1 LKAGEILYI
10 TMESSRE
17 EHKREMVH
25 ITIDD
30 RPIRAWKGSTILEAA
45 LENGIDIPHLCYQ
58 QGLSSAGA
66 CRLCGVKVTMGD
78 RWLNKQGHAYQSMHV
93 TACTTKVEEGME
105 VVAYDEDLNKARRL
119 IIELLLAQN
128 KHDCMVCESNGVCDL
143 QKYAYQFGVDPKN
156 LRFPSPEYTEPVD
169 DSSEIIIRDLNKCI
183 LCGRCVRACYETSV
197 QKVLHFYGRG
207 GIDDFSPKMSLI
219 AGFDQPLSETDCVA
233 CGACVQACPT
243 GAITEK
249 LAHFQGRAWEFE
261 KIRTT
266 CPYCG
271 VGCQMELW
279 IKDNKIVRV
288 YGCEDGPDN
297 KGALCVKGRFG
308 LDFVDHP
315 DRLTTPLI
323 KQNGKFE
330 EASWDEALHLIAGKF
345 KKLRDTYGGDSLTG
359 LSSAKC
365 SNEENYLFQKFIR
378 TCFGTNSVDHCA
390 RLCHASTVAGL
401 AKAFGSGAMTNSVRD
416 CIQKANVILII
427 GSNTTEQ
434 HPVMGYL
441 IKHGKE
447 YDGTKLI
454 VADPRKIE
462 LADYADIWMQ
472 HKCGTDVALLNGL
485 INVILNEDLYDH
497 EFVKNRTENFEELKK
512 VVSAY
517 TPEKTEEITGVPKES
532 IIAAAKLYAQA
543 DRASILYSMGI
554 TQHTTGTD
562 NVLSVANLAMLTG
575 NMGKEGAGVNPLRG
589 QNNVQGACDMG
600 ALPPTLPGYQI
611 VSVSEVREK
620 FERAWGVKLPSNAG
634 LTVVEMIGA
643 ASEGKV
649 KGMYIMG
656 ENPMLSDPDI
666 DHVEEGLKKLEF
678 LVVQD
683 IFLTETAQLADV
695 VLPGCCFAEKDG
707 TFTNT
712 GRRVQLLHQAVNP
725 PGESKQDWEII
736 CELSKQ
742 MGCEMTYTS
751 PKEIMEEIASLT
763 PSYGGMHYERLEN
776 EGLQWP
782 CLDSEHAGTPIL
794 HKGAFT
800 RGKGLFTGVEY
811 KPPVELPDKEYP
823 FTLTTGRLLYHF
835 HTATMTRHSKPLSA
849 IEPEGFIEINPD
861 DARQLGIEDKEVVE
875 VISRRGKIQ
884 TKARFTN
891 RVPSKTLF
899 MPFHFAEGPANKL
912 TNPALDPI
920 AKIPELKVCAVAVKT
935 L

>member
-1 LKAGEILYI
+1 
-10 TMESSRE
+10 
-17 EHKREMVH
+17 
-25 ITIDD
+25 
-30 RPIRAWKGSTILEAA
+30 
-45 LENGIDIPHLCYQ
+45 
-58 QGLSSAGA
+58 
-66 CRLCGVKVTMGD
+66 
-78 RWLNKQGHAYQSMHV
+78 
-93 TACTTKVEEGME
+93 
-105 VVAYDEDLNKARRL
+105 
-119 IIELLLAQN
+119 
-128 KHDCMVCESNGVCDL
+128 
-143 QKYAYQFGVDPKN
+143 
-156 LRFPSPEYTEPVD
+156 
-169 DSSEIIIRDLNKCI
+169 
-183 LCGRCVRACYETSV
+183 
-197 QKVLHFYGRG
+197 
-207 GIDDFSPKMSLI
+207 
-219 AGFDQPLSETDCVA
+219 
-233 CGACVQACPT
+233 
-243 GAITEK
+243 
-249 LAHFQGRAWEFE
+249 
-261 KIRTT
+261 
-266 CPYCG
+266 
-271 VGCQMELW
+271 MELW
-279 IKDNKIVRV
+279 VKDNKIVRV

-315 DRLTTPLI
+315 DRLTKPLI

-330 EASWDEALHLIAGKF
+330 EASWDEALNLIAGKF
-345 KKLRDTYGGDSLTG
+345 KELRDTYGGDSLTG

-416 CIQKANVILII
+416 CIEKADVILVI

-441 IKHGKE
+441 IKHAVE
-447 YDGTKLI
+447 YNSTKLI

-462 LADYADIWMQ
+462 LAEYADIWLQ
-472 HKCGTDVALLNGL
+472 HTCGTDVALLNGL
-485 INVILNEDLYDH
+485 MNVILNEDLYNH
-497 EFVKNRTENFEELKK
+497 EFIENRTENFEELKK

-517 TPEKTEEITGVPKES
+517 TPEKTEEITGVPKEA
-532 IIAAAKLYAQA
+532 IITAARLYAEA

-575 NMGKEGAGVNPLRG
+575 NMGREGTGVNPLRG

-611 VSVSEVREK
+611 VSVPEVREK

-634 LTVVEMIGA
+634 LTVVEMMDA

-666 DHVEEGLKKLEF
+666 NHVEEGLRGLEF

-683 IFLTETAQLADV
+683 IFLTETAELADV
-695 VLPGCCFAEKDG
+695 VLPGVCFAEKDG
-707 TFTNT
+707 TVTNT
-712 GRRVQLLHQAVNP
+712 GRRVQLMHKAVNP

-736 CELSKQ
+736 SEVSER
-742 MGCEMTYTS
+742 MGYPMSYAS
-751 PKEIMEEIASLT
+751 PRKIMEEIASLT
-763 PSYGGMHYERLEN
+763 PSYGGIHYGRLESG

-782 CLDSEHAGTPIL
+782 CPNRRHPGTPIL

-800 RGKGLFTGVEY
+800 RGKGLFAGVEY
-811 KPPVELPDKEYP
+811 KPPEELPDKDYP

-835 HTATMTRHSKPLSA
+835 HTATMTRRSEPLSA
-849 IEPEGFIEINPD
+849 IVPEGFVEINPD
-861 DARQLGIEDKEVVE
+861 DARRLGIRDEGLVE
-875 VISRRGKIQ
+875 VSSRRGTIQ
-884 TKARFTN
+884 TKARVTD
-891 RVPSKTLF
+891 RVASRTIF
-899 MPFHFAEGPANKL
+899 MSFHFAEGAANRL

-920 AKIPELKVCAVAVKT
+920 AKIPEFKVCAARIEKV
-935 L
+935 